1 MDIQSGRYGYGLS
14 YKLPATPSRVPYRNV
29 DMHETKESVS

>member
-1 MDIQSGRYGYGLS
+1 MDMDFPTNNTL
-14 YKLPATPSRVPYRNV
+14 PSRVPYRNV